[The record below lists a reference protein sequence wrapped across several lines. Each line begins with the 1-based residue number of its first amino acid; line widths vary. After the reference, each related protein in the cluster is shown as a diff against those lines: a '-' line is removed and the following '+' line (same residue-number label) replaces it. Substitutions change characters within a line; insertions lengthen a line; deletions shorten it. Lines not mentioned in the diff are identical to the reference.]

1 MAFLQLVS
9 KFKLRFSSCQ
19 MFILQK
25 RRYCKIVFRVAFGNA
40 WIDRIPGCN
49 ERDEWSLPG
58 TDIYVG
64 TRYLADKKELN
75 IKRHIIKLVEL
86 YKTKPSGNSE

>member
-1 MAFLQLVS
+1 M
-9 KFKLRFSSCQ
+9 
-19 MFILQK
+19 
-25 RRYCKIVFRVAFGNA
+25 
-40 WIDRIPGCN
+40 PGCN

-58 TDIYVG
+58 TDICVG

-86 YKTKPSGNSE
+86 YKTQPSGNSE